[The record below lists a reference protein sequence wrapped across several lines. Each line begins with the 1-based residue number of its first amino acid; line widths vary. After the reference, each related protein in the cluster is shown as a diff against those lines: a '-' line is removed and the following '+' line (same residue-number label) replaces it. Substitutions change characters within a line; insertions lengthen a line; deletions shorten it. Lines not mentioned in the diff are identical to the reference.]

1 MSFRLSLLLTM
12 SSYASSKLVK
22 NVLSLAF
29 TSCVKSFL
37 AVMIF
42 YFDST
47 ERVFFVLLATEVVEE
62 SRKKWLDNIIDCFE
76 WQHQLSDSRCC
87 QSDVAAWNFQ
97 SNQTKTW
104 NSRRRIYIDCPRS
117 RKRHFYGSWKRMGWT
132 CFWWFGS
139 WRPVRI
145 SRTQRSH
152 WCQEGRNFSR
162 TLGHYQEIND
172 YDTSTRQT

>member
-22 NVLSLAF
+22 NVLSLAS

-62 SRKKWLDNIIDCFE
+62 SRKK
-76 WQHQLSDSRCC
+76 
-87 QSDVAAWNFQ
+87 
-97 SNQTKTW
+97 
-104 NSRRRIYIDCPRS
+104 
-117 RKRHFYGSWKRMGWT
+117 
-132 CFWWFGS
+132 
-139 WRPVRI
+139 
-145 SRTQRSH
+145 
-152 WCQEGRNFSR
+152 
-162 TLGHYQEIND
+162 
-172 YDTSTRQT
+172 